1 MTDDQKGLVMLPLLP
16 LSRSTWGEEEVE
28 AAIAVIRSGYFTM
41 GEITKKYEEAY
52 AKYVGTKYAV
62 ACNSGSSANLLM
74 VAAYTLKHGAGEV
87 IVPAI
92 AWSTSYSPF
101 QQYGWKLIVIDI
113 NRNTLN
119 YDIDQLKTA
128 YYLTKKPLILAVN
141 ILGNPNDFGVFP
153 EDAVI
158 LEDNCESMGA
168 RYAGK
173 MTGSFG
179 LMSSHST
186 FFSHHICTM
195 EGGLVTTDD
204 EEMYHMLLSLRSH
217 GWTRH
222 LPDDNKL
229 AKKTGPFQ
237 FILPGYN
244 LRPTE
249 IQSAVG
255 IEQLKKLPGFI
266 SVRRENAK
274 RFPLKTQEEI
284 GFSSWY
290 GFAVYGDD
298 VVKIKECCE
307 YRPIMAGN
315 FVRSESARYYNL
327 KPFSGFAGANYV
339 HDNAVFI
346 GNHAESIDWDEVLS
360 NG

>member
-1 MTDDQKGLVMLPLLP
+1 MLPLSKL
-16 LSRSTWGEEEVE
+16 TWGEEEVE

-52 AKYVGTKYAV
+52 AKYVGTKYAI

-74 VAAYTLKHGAGEV
+74 VAAYTLKHGAGVV

-101 QQYGWKLIVIDI
+101 QQYGWRLIVVDID
-113 NRNTLN
+113 RNTLN
-119 YDIDQLKTA
+119 YDIDQLKMA
-128 YYLTKKPLILAVN
+128 YSSRNKKPPILAVN
-141 ILGNPNDFGVFP
+141 ILGNPNDFDRFP
-153 EDAVI
+153 EGAVV

-168 RYAGK
+168 EYAGR

-274 RFPLKTQEEI
+274 RFPLKTQEEV
-284 GFSSWY
+284 GSSSWY
-290 GFAVYGDD
+290 GFAVYDDD
-298 VVKIKECCE
+298 VEKIKKFCE
-307 YRPIMAGN
+307 HRPIMAGN
-315 FVRSESARYYNL
+315 FVKSESAWHYDL
-327 KPFSGFAGANYV
+327 KLSWSLAGADYV

-346 GNHAESIDWDEVLS
+346 GNHAEPIDWDDVFS
-360 NG
+360 DR

>member
-1 MTDDQKGLVMLPLLP
+1 MLPLSKP
-16 LSRSTWGEEEVE
+16 TWGEEEVE
-28 AAIAVIRSGYFTM
+28 AAISVIRSGYFTM
-41 GEITKKYEEAY
+41 GGITKKYEEAY
-52 AKYVGTKYAV
+52 AKYVGTKYAI

-74 VAAYTLKHGAGEV
+74 VAAYTLKHGSGEV

-101 QQYGWKLIVIDI
+101 QQYGWRIIVVDI
-113 NRNTLN
+113 NRGTLN
-119 YDIDQLKTA
+119 YDIKQLRDA
-128 YYLTKKPLILAVN
+128 YNSTKNPLILAVN
-141 ILGNPNDFGVFP
+141 ILGNPNDFDRFP
-153 EDAVI
+153 QGAAV

-168 RYAGK
+168 EYAGR

-222 LPDDNKL
+222 LPDENKL

-284 GFSSWY
+284 GSSSWC
-290 GFAVYGDD
+290 GFAVYDDD
-298 VVKIKECCE
+298 VEKIKKCCE

-315 FVRSESARYYNL
+315 FVRSESARHYNL
-327 KPFSGFAGANYV
+327 RPFSTLFDADYV
-339 HDNAVFI
+339 HDHAVFI
-346 GNHAESIDWDEVLS
+346 GNHAEPIDWDDVFS
-360 NG
+360 

>member
-1 MTDDQKGLVMLPLLP
+1 MLPLSKL
-16 LSRSTWGEEEVE
+16 TWGEEEVE

-41 GEITKKYEEAY
+41 GEITKKYEKAY
-52 AKYVGTKYAV
+52 AKYVRTKYAV

-87 IVPAI
+87 IVPAV

-101 QQYGWKLIVIDI
+101 QQYGWRLIVVDID
-113 NRNTLN
+113 RGTLN
-119 YDIDQLKTA
+119 YNVGQLKRV
-128 YYLTKKPLILAVN
+128 YNLTETPLVLAVN
-141 ILGNPNDFGVFP
+141 ILGNPNDFDKFP
-153 EDAVI
+153 EGAVI
-158 LEDNCESMGA
+158 LEDNCEAMGA
-168 RYAGK
+168 KYAGK

-195 EGGLVTTDD
+195 EGGLVTTND

-222 LPDDNKL
+222 LPDKNKL

-266 SVRRENAK
+266 SARRKNAK
-274 RFPLKTQEEI
+274 RFPLKTQDEI

-290 GFAVYGDD
+290 GFAVYDDD
-298 VVKIKECCE
+298 VEKIKKSCE

-315 FVRSESARYYNL
+315 FVRSESARYYN
-327 KPFSGFAGANYV
+327 FSQFSELTGADYV
-339 HDNAVFI
+339 HDNVVFI
-346 GNHAESIDWDEVLS
+346 GNHAKMIDWDDVFLD
-360 NG
+360 G

>member
-1 MTDDQKGLVMLPLLP
+1 MLA
-16 LSRSTWGEEEVE
+16 LSKLTWGEEEVE
-28 AAIAVIRSGYFTM
+28 AAISVIRSGYFTM

-74 VAAYTLKHGAGEV
+74 VAAYTLKHGSGEV

-101 QQYGWKLIVIDI
+101 HQYGWRLIVVDI
-113 NRNTLN
+113 NRHTLN
-119 YDIDQLKTA
+119 YDIDQLNAA
-128 YYLTKKPLILAVN
+128 YQSKKSRSKKPLILAVN
-141 ILGNPNDFGVFP
+141 ILGNPNDFDNFP
-153 EDAVI
+153 EDAVV

-168 RYAGK
+168 EYAGK

-229 AKKTGPFQ
+229 AEKTGPFQ

-274 RFPLKTQEEI
+274 RFPIRTQEEI
-284 GFSSWY
+284 GTSSWY
-290 GFAVYGDD
+290 GFAVYGNDIEK
-298 VVKIKECCE
+298 VKKCCE
-307 YRPIMAGN
+307 YRPIMGGN
-315 FVRSESARYYNL
+315 FVRSQSAEYYNFR
-327 KPFSGFAGANYV
+327 KFSMLSDANYV
-339 HDNAVFI
+339 HDHAVFI
-346 GNHAESIDWDEVLS
+346 GNHAESIDWDDVFS
-360 NG
+360 DADDM